1 MSGERE
7 KTVVVAVANT
17 VLLAEAIAAALRD
30 RGVNARVLDEG
41 GAGTWGMPM
50 SSGGGVK
57 VEVLEHEKEAAA
69 LALSETR
76 VESQSIDWDAVDLG
90 SDEEARKLIQVSRT
104 NRWIWTIAVLMV
116 PIGLFVL
123 AFGVDR
129 GDPIIKVV
137 GGTLLLTAI
146 VMAVYQLFP
155 ERKDH

>member
-1 MSGERE
+1 
-7 KTVVVAVANT
+7 
-17 VLLAEAIAAALRD
+17 
-30 RGVNARVLDEG
+30 
-41 GAGTWGMPM
+41 
-50 SSGGGVK
+50 
-57 VEVLEHEKEAAA
+57 
-69 LALSETR
+69 
-76 VESQSIDWDAVDLG
+76 VDLG

-146 VMAVYQLFP
+146 VMAVYKLFP